1 MYRVQPLKRTTGA
14 SEEVMVVRITGQGPL
29 GTVGRQTDRSPVKK
43 NEGGEKAAPA
53 ERVEL
58 SAKDAAGA
66 AAKSAASGVDAASK
80 ANVAELR
87 AKIASGEY
95 RADLKLVAERI
106 IAEAV
111 AFDGV

>member
-1 MYRVQPLKRTTGA
+1 MA
-14 SEEVMVVRITGQGPL
+14 VRIRGQITQGN
-29 GTVGRQTDRSPVKK
+29 VGRQTGRSSVKK
-43 NEGGEKAAPA
+43 KEGGEKAAPS

-58 SAKDAAGA
+58 SAKNAAA
-66 AAKSAASGVDAASK
+66 TVAKSAAGGVGEVNEAK
-80 ANVAELR
+80 VAELR

-111 AFDGV
+111 AFDGL